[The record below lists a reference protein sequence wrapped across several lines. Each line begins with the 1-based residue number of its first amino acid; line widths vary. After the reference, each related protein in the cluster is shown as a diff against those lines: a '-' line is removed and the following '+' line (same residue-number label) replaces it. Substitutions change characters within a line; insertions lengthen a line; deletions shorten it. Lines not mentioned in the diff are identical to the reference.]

1 VSSNI
6 PHRFPHNRNQS
17 YTHSYNWIVHQLPLR
32 HNDSL
37 ISQLIQVGLLGQEQ
51 LYSVPMWVPRNEFS
65 LVSETDLTTL
75 MASRMEKRK
84 GILSDAPKEMMTWMA
99 SRMEKRKGILSDAP
113 KEMMTWMASRMEK
126 RKGILSDEPKG
137 IMTWMASRMEKK
149 RDVLLEAQRGA
160 M

>member
-1 VSSNI
+1 
-6 PHRFPHNRNQS
+6 
-17 YTHSYNWIVHQLPLR
+17 
-32 HNDSL
+32 
-37 ISQLIQVGLLGQEQ
+37 VGLLGQEQ

-99 SRMEKRKGILSDAP
+99 SRMEKRKGILSD
-113 KEMMTWMASRMEK
+113 
-126 RKGILSDEPKG
+126 EPKG

-149 RDVLLEAQRGA
+149 RDVLLEAQRGT